1 MNVPVLLRR
10 LPPLRDPP
18 AKPADPLG
26 EQTRQSI
33 RGGTRAASDVAAID
47 SLLVPAFRTADQQ
60 ALVAQNSWARREVG
74 LLGLSGLLVVA
85 SSIQVAY
92 GPDAQW
98 PSVLV
103 ATLGALSSVLAGTTK
118 STDARGAYLRARR
131 EAERL
136 RSLAWTHLARPEP
149 DEPAARA
156 RVLRRTIAAI
166 RLQTV
171 EGSGD
176 TRAEAL
182 DEAAASGSGHQTS
195 PVASDPTS
203 EDLVDRYLTG
213 RLDAQRRWYRR
224 RQAEF
229 DAAER
234 QGGKAR
240 TLLLIT
246 AGLLGAV
253 STPDFAQDYREWL
266 GVAATA
272 ATALSAIAT
281 GWMRL
286 QAFDTRARLYE
297 LTAARLDVAEADRPP
312 VVDPL
317 FAANY
322 VGQCEDVLLAEH
334 GAWTTQTPRGAREPS
349 PGPQASQ

>member
-18 AKPADPLG
+18 ARPADPLG
-26 EQTRQSI
+26 EQTRHSV
-33 RGGTRAASDVAAID
+33 RDGTRVVSDVAAID
-47 SLLVPAFRTADQQ
+47 SLLVPAFRAADGQ
-60 ALVAQNSWARREVG
+60 ALVAQSRWARREVG
-74 LLGLSGLLVVA
+74 LLVLSGLLVVA

-136 RSLAWTHLARPEP
+136 RSLAWTHLAQPEP
-149 DEPAARA
+149 HETAARA
-156 RVLRRTIAAI
+156 RVLRRKVALI

-171 EGSGD
+171 EGGGD
-176 TRAEAL
+176 ARAEEPE
-182 DEAAASGSGHQTS
+182 EATPAGASRQAS
-195 PVASDPTS
+195 PAASDPTS
-203 EDLVDRYLTG
+203 EELHDLYVAG
-213 RLDAQRRWYRR
+213 RLDTQRRWYRR

-234 QGGKAR
+234 QGGKVR

-246 AGLLGAV
+246 AGVLGAV

-266 GVAATA
+266 GVAATV
-272 ATALSAIAT
+272 ATALSAITT
-281 GWMRL
+281 GWIRL
-286 QAFDTRARLYE
+286 QAFDMRARLYE

-312 VVDPL
+312 VVDPPL
-317 FAANY
+317 AAAY

-334 GAWTTQTPRGAREPS
+334 GAWTTQTPRGAREPY
-349 PGPQASQ
+349 PGPQAS